1 MDILDAITTVIM
13 NVGLGVGV
21 TIYFLARD
29 WKVIGEITKLMG
41 ELKVTMAEITA
52 AIKELRGL
60 HYNE

>member
-1 MDILDAITTVIM
+1 MDFLDALTTVIM

-29 WKVIGEITKLMG
+29 WKMIGEITQLMG
-41 ELKVTMAEITA
+41 ELRGTMSEITS

-60 HYNE
+60 HYGE